1 MASFNRVVLIGN
13 LCRDVELKYTQ
24 AGLAVTEVGLAVNDK
39 RKNAAGEWVEEVT
52 FVDVTLFA
60 RSAEVASE
68 YCQKGSCVLIEGR
81 LKLDTWKDKN
91 TGDKR
96 SKLRVMGERLVML
109 GGKPKDGTSSPPADP
124 GGYQPA
130 ASSSP
135 TPAREPGYDDEPA
148 RAVAS
153 GEPDDMP
160 F

>member
-1 MASFNRVVLIGN
+1 MASYNWVVLIGN
-13 LCRDVELKYTQ
+13 LCRDPELKYTQ

-39 RKNAAGEWVEEVT
+39 RKNASGEWVEEVT

-68 YCQKGSCVLIEGR
+68 YCQKGSNVLIEGR

-96 SKLRVMGERLVML
+96 SKLRVMGERIVML
-109 GGKPKDGTSSPPADP
+109 GGKPKDGKPADP
-124 GGYQPA
+124 GGYQPNSA
-130 ASSSP
+130 PSP
-135 TPAREPGYDDEPA
+135 PARDSGYDDEPP
-148 RAVAS
+148 RQSPV
-153 GEPDDMP
+153 GEPEDGLP